1 VKDDVVD
8 CRGAGARVGDTV
20 EVRYRLVLWGGS
32 TKRVDDSWTRR
43 PTTASFALDRGS
55 LIEGWIEGIPGMT
68 VGSRRL
74 LVVPPSQGYGRQG
87 TSGVPPNSTLVF
99 VVDLVRITR

>member
-32 TKRVDDSWTRR
+32 TKRVDDSWARR
-43 PTTASFALDRGS
+43 PTTASFALERGS